1 MTILVVDDESE
12 SRTLLTTILKAEGYE
27 VRPADKGE
35 LALASIG
42 VERPELILL
51 DIRMPG
57 MDGFEVCRRLKAC
70 EETRDIPLLF
80 LSGSVEMSERVE
92 GLKLGAV
99 DFVTKPFHR
108 EELLARVRTHLELG
122 RLRSNLERQVEERT
136 AELRESEQR
145 FRTMADAAPVMIWA
159 SGVDKLCTFFNR
171 GWLEFTGRS
180 LEEEQGNGWAEG
192 VHPDDLERCC
202 ATYYSSFDERRSF
215 QMEYRLRRADGE
227 YRWVIDRGVPRF
239 APGGAFQ
246 GYIGSCI
253 DISDLKRAQQE
264 ALDRQKLE
272 SVGALT
278 AGIAHDFNNLLG
290 SIIAEAD
297 LALSGLNT
305 GQPPGEEIQRIITI
319 AFRAS
324 EIVRELMVFAG
335 QETTNFAR
343 VDVSPLVEEML
354 ELLKVSISKHAILKA
369 DLRKDLPAII
379 GHAAQ
384 IRQVIMNL
392 IINASEAI
400 GEKKGVITVTTSR
413 INGDKDRAA
422 GNAID
427 VPEGDWIRL
436 EVSDTGRGMTEE
448 QISRIFD
455 PYFTTKLG
463 GRGLG
468 LAVVHGVVRTHGG
481 MINVVSATNQ
491 GTKFQILLPSGPQL
505 APRENR
511 VKASAGFGDIS
522 NPGTVL
528 FVEDEE
534 MLRTS
539 VSKMLRKKGFS
550 VVEADNGFA
559 AIDLLK
565 DHREDI
571 DVMLLDLTIPGASSR
586 DVVEQVHSLRPEMRI
601 VLTSAYSEA
610 ASEPLKVPE
619 VVAFIRKPFELEGLV
634 QLIRKIRASR

>member
-1 MTILVVDDESE
+1 
-12 SRTLLTTILKAEGYE
+12 LL
-27 VRPADKGE
+27 
-35 LALASIG
+35 
-42 VERPELILL
+42 
-51 DIRMPG
+51 
-57 MDGFEVCRRLKAC
+57 
-70 EETRDIPLLF
+70 
-80 LSGSVEMSERVE
+80 
-92 GLKLGAV
+92 
-99 DFVTKPFHR
+99 
-108 EELLARVRTHLELG
+108 
-122 RLRSNLERQVEERT
+122 
-136 AELRESEQR
+136 
-145 FRTMADAAPVMIWA
+145 
-159 SGVDKLCTFFNR
+159 
-171 GWLEFTGRS
+171 
-180 LEEEQGNGWAEG
+180 
-192 VHPDDLERCC
+192 
-202 ATYYSSFDERRSF
+202 
-215 QMEYRLRRADGE
+215 RADGE
-227 YRWVIDRGVPRF
+227 YRWVLDSGAPRL

-246 GYIGSCI
+246 GYIGSAI
-253 DISDLKRAQQE
+253 DITDLKRAQQE

-297 LALSGLNT
+297 LALSGLST
-305 GQPPGEEIQRIITI
+305 GQPPGEEIQRIVTI

-335 QETTNFAR
+335 QETMNFEP
-343 VDVSPLVEEML
+343 VDVSPLVEDML

-369 DLRKDLPAII
+369 DLRKDLPKIT

-400 GEKKGVITVTTSR
+400 GETKGVITVTTSR
-413 INGDKDRAA
+413 MTVEKDLASGSA
-422 GNAID
+422 LD
-427 VPEGDWIRL
+427 LPEGDWIRL
-436 EVSDTGRGMTEE
+436 EVSDTGCGMTEE

-481 MINVVSATNQ
+481 LINVVSATSQ
-491 GTKFQILLPSGPQL
+491 GTKFQIFLPSAPQL
-505 APRENR
+505 AQQEHGLKTPA
-511 VKASAGFGDIS
+511 VIGDVS
-522 NPGTVL
+522 DTGTVL

-559 AIDLLK
+559 AIDLLR
-565 DHREDI
+565 DHEKDI
-571 DVMLLDLTIPGASSR
+571 DVMLLDLTIPGAPSR

-601 VLTSAYSEA
+601 VLTSAYCEA

-634 QLIRKIRASR
+634 QLIRKIRADR